1 MSEVT
6 TRWIKMVE
14 KYGSEEAAR
23 QVMRERASKSK
34 RNLGGSGGFASMDKK
49 TLSEISRK
57 GGKVSKRAN
66 TN

>member
-1 MSEVT
+1 MSKVT

-57 GGKVSKRAN
+57 GGRVSKRAN

>member
-66 TN
+66 SN

>member
-57 GGKVSKRAN
+57 GGKVSKRAD

>member
-6 TRWIKMVE
+6 VRWIKMVE